1 MGGGGAMATVRRKA
15 AKASAR
21 VKCEGPRRVVGYVRV
36 STERQADEGAS
47 LAAQRRKLAAWCEL
61 YSCELVEV
69 LADEGASAKSMAGRP
84 GLEAA
89 LRRVRSGDCDGLL
102 VAKLDRLTRSTRDLG
117 ELLDDAGRRGWSLMS
132 VGEQLDT
139 SSAVGRLM
147 VGILGTVA
155 QWEREAIGER
165 TSDAMRQMAAEG
177 RYTGGPVP
185 YGYRLGAE
193 GGRLEVDPA
202 EQAALSAIREL
213 RAAGLS
219 LRKVAAALETRGML
233 ARSGRRW
240 SAGSLLNVLRWEDGA
255 EVVA

>member
-1 MGGGGAMATVRRKA
+1 MATMARRKA

-21 VKCEGPRRVVGYVRV
+21 VEREGPRRVVGYVRV
-36 STERQADEGAS
+36 STDRQADEGAS

-61 YSCELVEV
+61 YGCELVDV

-84 GLEAA
+84 GLESA
-89 LRRVRSGDCDGLL
+89 LALVRSGDCDGLL

-117 ELLDDAGRRGWSLMS
+117 ELLDDASRRGWSLMS

-139 SSAVGRLM
+139 SSAVGRLI
-147 VGILGTVA
+147 VGFLGLVA
-155 QWEREAIGER
+155 QWERETIGER

-177 RYTGGPVP
+177 RYTGGTVP
-185 YGYRLGAE
+185 YGYRLADDE
-193 GGRLEVDPA
+193 SRRLEADPA
-202 EQAALSAIREL
+202 EQAALAAIREL

-219 LRKVAAALETRGML
+219 LRKVGAVLEARGML

-255 EVVA
+255 EVAS